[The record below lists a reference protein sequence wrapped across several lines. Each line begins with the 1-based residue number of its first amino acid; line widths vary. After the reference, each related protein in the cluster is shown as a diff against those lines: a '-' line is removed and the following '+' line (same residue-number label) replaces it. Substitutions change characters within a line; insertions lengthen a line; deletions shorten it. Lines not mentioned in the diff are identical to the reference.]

1 MFEFYYVIVVIVLMT
16 IALINELYKPS
27 IIIFTALILMYVGGI
42 LEINQT
48 FSGFSNHGMLT
59 VAALFVVAKG
69 LQSSTSFGSM
79 IEKLLGKQ
87 HNRFIYIRLMA
98 PVTFIS
104 AFLNN
109 TPVVASLIPFVK
121 DWAKKRGLSA
131 SKFLIPLSYA
141 SIFGGI
147 CTLIGT
153 STNLVIHG
161 LLLDHGMAGFSFFEI
176 GKVGLP
182 VAIVGILYF
191 TLGGYKLL
199 PDREDIMKKFKKA
212 SRKFVVEVKVQKKF
226 PDLNKSIENAGL
238 RHLKGLYLFQIH
250 RKGKEITSVS
260 PKEKIKLGDRLFFTG
275 LPETIYELL
284 SIPGLSLVED
294 TEFNL
299 KNIDSDK
306 LQTYEA
312 VISNNSSLIGQT
324 VRASEFRTRYD
335 AVILGI
341 HRSGHR
347 LNKKIGNITLQAN
360 DTLFILADKEFG
372 ERYYHTTEFSLLSP
386 SVTKYSKPEKK
397 GYLALSIAILMII
410 SVSTGLVDSM
420 LIAGSIAA
428 GLMIFTKVLG
438 FGEARD
444 SLDIDVLLVI
454 ASSFGLGKAIAV
466 SGVADLVAQTLINS
480 LEGLGLVGIIGG
492 LYLLTTVYTE
502 IITNNAAAALLF
514 PIALSTATHLG
525 VPARPLFITI
535 AIAASASF
543 ATPIGYQTNLMVYNP
558 GGYKFTDFLKT
569 GAIINIISG
578 IVTTGVVYWLYY
590 L

>member
-1 MFEFYYVIVVIVLMT
+1 MT
-16 IALINELYKPS
+16 IALVKEFYRPS
-27 IIIFTALILMYVGGI
+27 ILIFTALILMYAGGI
-42 LEINQT
+42 ISLDQT
-48 FSGFSNHGMLT
+48 FMGFSNHGMLT
-59 VAALFVVAKG
+59 VAVLFVVAKG

-79 IEKLLGKQ
+79 IEKLLGKSY
-87 HNRFIYIRLMA
+87 NRISYIRLMA

-161 LLLDHGMAGFSFFEI
+161 LLLDNGMNGFSFFEI

-182 VAIVGILYF
+182 VAVVGILYF

-199 PDREDIMKKFKKA
+199 PDREDIMRKFKKA
-212 SRKFVVEVKVQKKF
+212 TREFVIEVKVKNNF
-226 PDLNKSIENAGL
+226 PDLNKSIEKAGL
-238 RHLKGLYLFQIH
+238 RHLKGLYLFQII
-250 RKGKEITSVS
+250 RKNQKITSVDS
-260 PKEKIKLGDRLFFTG
+260 SEKIKLGDRLFFTG

-299 KNIDSDK
+299 QNIDSDK

-312 VISNNSSLIGQT
+312 VISNNSPLIGQS
-324 VRASEFRTRYD
+324 VRESEFRTRYD
-335 AVILGI
+335 AVIMGI

-347 LNKKIGNITLQAN
+347 LNKKIGDIILQAN

-372 ERYYHTTEFSLLSP
+372 ERFYHTTEFSLISP

-397 GYLALSIAILMII
+397 GYLALTIAILMII
-410 SVSTGLVDSM
+410 SVSTGLIDSM
-420 LIAGSIAA
+420 LIAASIAA
-428 GLMIFTKVLG
+428 GLMIFTNVLG
-438 FGEARD
+438 FGEARE

-466 SGVADLVAQTLINS
+466 SGVADQVAQTLINT
-480 LEGLGLVGIIGG
+480 LEGFGLIGIIGG
-492 LYLLTTVYTE
+492 LYLLTTIYTE

-525 VPARPLFITI
+525 IDSRPLFITI

-590 L
+590 N